1 MLERTK
7 KTYRLN
13 GRMYMRGYSGSI
25 KFKTQAGIKDVFK
38 KIHSAI
44 KKIGPKIVHGAKKV
58 LDFAAS
64 DPTVSQMIKN
74 AANQVLEGSGD
85 KVVKALQTTNNMV
98 KDKKID
104 VNKIKD
110 IALDAKDLIKQWKDN
125 NKKVQDAPT
134 IKSAVKE
141 QVAENTKKLEEAAEK
156 GRLGAIAKLKNANY
170 LNLLTKSTRGGS
182 ISPSASVIKEIR
194 DALNLP
200 ATPIAQ
206 KGRMFLGELKPRYL
220 VSQIT
225 GSEYPPQ
232 QQQKQKPQQKQQ
244 PPDKKKKGRLA
255 GVAGHDKSMPPPTKK
270 DGEKGDI
277 VKKFEALF

>member
-25 KFKTQAGIKDVFK
+25 KFKQSAGVKDVFK
-38 KIHSAI
+38 KINTAL

-85 KVVKALQTTNNMV
+85 KVMKAIQTTNDMV
-98 KDKKID
+98 KDKKVDIK
-104 VNKIKD
+104 KIKD
-110 IALDAKDLIKQWKDN
+110 IAVDAKDLVKQWKDN
-125 NKKVQDAPT
+125 NKKVQDSPT
-134 IKSAVKE
+134 IKKEVKE
-141 QVAENTKKLEEAAEK
+141 QVAENTKKLEEAGEK

-170 LNLLTKSTRGGS
+170 LNLLTKSSRGGS

-206 KGRMFLGELKPRYL
+206 KGRVFLGDLKPRYL

-225 GSEYPPQ
+225 GSDYQQPKPQ
-232 QQQKQKPQQKQQ
+232 QQQP
-244 PPDKKKKGRLA
+244 KKKKGRMGRLGA
-255 GVAGHDKSMPPPTKK
+255 VAGHDKSMPPPTKK